1 MGAKRPKSLVFNK
14 LLSIQVRVVSHEL
27 YLLKRPDDL
36 DSNITVFKYLFYKAS
51 TNNKELSTI
60 IINLKV
66 LSYF

>member
-1 MGAKRPKSLVFNK
+1 MFNK
-14 LLSIQVRVVSHEL
+14 LLAIQVRVVSHEL

-36 DSNITVFKYLFYKAS
+36 DSNITVFKYVFYKAS
-51 TNNKELSTI
+51 TKNKALRTLSII